1 MTLMAYQEC
10 FIECSGLFYFNG
22 PALWPTLAP
31 EMTVF
36 GPFCESYD
44 VLLISNDD
52 VLCLSVLLRA
62 RLLDMY
68 FKQNEYVD
76 NWHTLLLR
84 DADFI
89 KVDPRPLY
97 AIQHSITAL
106 LQGTSSSP
114 ESLL

>member
-1 MTLMAYQEC
+1 MTLTANQGR

-44 VLLISNDD
+44 VSCISNDD
-52 VLCLSVLLRA
+52 VFCVSIPLRA
-62 RLLDMY
+62 RLFDLY
-68 FKQNEYVD
+68 FNRNEYED

-84 DADFI
+84 DEDFI

-97 AIQHSITAL
+97 AHQLPLGCRWHIL
-106 LQGTSSSP
+106 
-114 ESLL
+114 